1 MRGVDLEAV
10 SLAYGSRP
18 ILREVTLRVEPAE
31 RLVLLGASGSGKSTL
46 LRLVAGFLAPDH
58 GVIRLGGDVVAVD
71 GRITVPPEERRVGMV
86 FQDLALWPHLTV
98 YGNLAFGLK
107 AQGIPRRERERL
119 IQETLELV
127 GLNTFAES
135 KPTRLSG
142 GEQQRVALAR
152 ALVLRPDILLMDEP
166 LSSLDDALSLQ
177 LRREIVR
184 LHAEFGFTLLYV
196 THRRDEA
203 TDIASRVVRM
213 EGGHVAPVPETS
225 VAVGT
230 RAGP

>member
-10 SLAYGSRP
+10 SLAYGTRP
-18 ILREVTLRVEPAE
+18 ILRDVTLRVEPAE

-58 GVIRLGGDVVAVD
+58 GVIRLGGDVVAQD
-71 GRITVPPEERRVGMV
+71 GRITLPPEERRVGMV
-86 FQDLALWPHLTV
+86 FQDLALC
-98 YGNLAFGLK
+98 LK
-107 AQGIPRRERERL
+107 AQGIPHRERERL
-119 IQETLELV
+119 IQETLEMV

-203 TDIASRVVRM
+203 ADIASRVVRV
-213 EGGHVAPVPETS
+213 EGGRVAPVLETS
-225 VAVGT
+225 VAVGP